1 MGRVGAALGAAP
13 IPHCPGIW
21 VCGRYAVAVL
31 IDLHTHSHCSDGTD
45 SPRELIRRARAASL
59 DVLALT
65 DHDTSDGWDEAGQA
79 AAGTELRLIPGM
91 EISCLYGRAG
101 VHLLA
106 YLLDP
111 GYPPL
116 AAELEAVRDSRA
128 SRLPAML
135 AGLREVGIDI
145 TEADVAR
152 VSTAATS
159 MGRPHVA
166 DALVGLGVVRDRDE
180 AFDRYLGWGRPG
192 YIPRYAA
199 DLTEMIGYVRRAGGV
214 SVIAHPWGRGSQR
227 TLTADVL
234 ADLATLGLTGIE
246 VDHLDHDAAQR
257 EQLRSIASDTG
268 LVVTG
273 GSDYHGTG
281 KVDHPLACETT
292 DPEQFERLLAAV
304 P

>member
-1 MGRVGAALGAAP
+1 
-13 IPHCPGIW
+13 
-21 VCGRYAVAVL
+21 VL
-31 IDLHTHSHCSDGTD
+31 IDLHTHSYCSDGTD
-45 SPRELIRRARAASL
+45 SPAELIRRAQAASL

-65 DHDTSDGWDEAGQA
+65 DHDTSDGWHEAGQA
-79 AAGTELRLIPGM
+79 ATGTDLRLIPGM
-91 EISCLYGRAG
+91 ELSCRHGRAG

-116 AAELEAVRDSRA
+116 AAELDAIRDSRA
-128 SRLPAML
+128 NRLPAML
-135 AGLREVGIDI
+135 AGLRDVGIDI
-145 TEADVAR
+145 TVADVAR
-152 VSTAATS
+152 VSTAASS
-159 MGRPHVA
+159 MGRPHIA

-192 YIPRYAA
+192 WVPRYGA
-199 DLTEMIGYVRRAGGV
+199 DLTEMIGHVRQAGGV

-227 TLTADVL
+227 TLTADVF
-234 ADLATLGLTGIE
+234 ADLAVAGLTGIE
-246 VDHLDHDAAQR
+246 VNHLDHDATQR
-257 EQLRSIASDTG
+257 EQLRSIASDIG

-281 KVDHPLACETT
+281 KIDHPLACETT
-292 DPEQFERLLAAV
+292 DPEQLERLLAAV

>member
-1 MGRVGAALGAAP
+1 M
-13 IPHCPGIW
+13 
-21 VCGRYAVAVL
+21 L

-45 SPRELIRRARAASL
+45 SPTELVRRARAASL

-65 DHDTSDGWDEAGQA
+65 DHDTPDGWGEAGQA
-79 AAGTELRLIPGM
+79 VTGTDLRLIPGM
-91 EISCLYGRAG
+91 EISCLHGRAG

-116 AAELEAVRDSRA
+116 AAELDAIRDSRA
-128 SRLPAML
+128 HRLPAML
-135 AGLREVGIDI
+135 AGLRGVGIDI
-145 TEADVAR
+145 TVDDVAR
-152 VSTAATS
+152 VSTAASS
-159 MGRPHVA
+159 MGRPHIA

-192 YIPRYAA
+192 YVPRYGA
-199 DLTEMIGYVRRAGGV
+199 DLTEMIGHVRQAGGL

-234 ADLATLGLTGIE
+234 ADLAAAGLTGIE
-246 VDHLDHDAAQR
+246 VNHLDHDAAQR
-257 EQLRSIASDTG
+257 EQLRSIASEIG

-281 KVDHPLACETT
+281 KIDHPLACETT
-292 DPEQFERLLAAV
+292 DPEQLERLLAAA

>member
-1 MGRVGAALGAAP
+1 M
-13 IPHCPGIW
+13 
-21 VCGRYAVAVL
+21 L

-65 DHDTSDGWDEAGQA
+65 DHDTSDGWDEARQT

-91 EISCLYGRAG
+91 EISCLHGGAG

-128 SRLPAML
+128 HRLPAML
-135 AGLREVGIDI
+135 AGLREVGVDI

-166 DALVGLGVVRDRDE
+166 DALVGLGVVRDREE

-192 YIPRYAA
+192 YVPRYAA
-199 DLTEMIGYVRRAGGV
+199 DLTEMIGHVRGAGGV

-234 ADLATLGLTGIE
+234 ADLGALGLTGIE
-246 VDHLDHDAAQR
+246 VDHLDHDASQR

-281 KVDHPLACETT
+281 KADHPLACETT

>member
-1 MGRVGAALGAAP
+1 MS
-13 IPHCPGIW
+13 
-21 VCGRYAVAVL
+21 GRYAVAVL

-45 SPRELIRRARAASL
+45 SPRELIRRAGAASL
-59 DVLALT
+59 DVVALT
-65 DHDTSDGWDEAGQA
+65 DHDTSDGWDEAEQA
-79 AAGTELRLIPGM
+79 AAATELRLIPGM
-91 EISCLYGRAG
+91 EISCRYGRAG

-116 AAELEAVRDSRA
+116 AAELEAVRDSR
-128 SRLPAML
+128 SDRMPAML

-145 TEADVAR
+145 KEADVAR
-152 VSTAATS
+152 VATAASS

-166 DALVGLGVVRDRDE
+166 DALVELGVVRDRDE

-192 YIPRYAA
+192 YVPRYAA
-199 DLTEMIGYVRRAGGV
+199 DLTAMIGHVRAAGGV
-214 SVIAHPWGRGSQR
+214 TVIAHPWGRGSQR
-227 TLTADVL
+227 SLTADVL
-234 ADLATLGLTGIE
+234 ADLSAGGLTGIE
-246 VDHLDHDAAQR
+246 VDHLDHDAVQR
-257 EQLRSIASDTG
+257 EQLRSIAAATG

-292 DPEQFERLLAAV
+292 DPEQFERLLAAA